1 MSSGDDRGSLRKE
14 SGGGRSREQIYVVDD
29 KIIFCVLACFVSKAK
44 NVPSSH
50 TPPGLAKY
58 ATTNFLI
65 PTTIFLIPTTNFYLL
80 QQIFYLL
87 QQIKNLL

>member
-1 MSSGDDRGSLRKE
+1 MMRGDDQGSLQGKRGWAEREKRTLKAA
-14 SGGGRSREQIYVVDD
+14 GSREQIYVLDD

-44 NVPSSH
+44 NVPSSR

-58 ATTNFLI
+58 A
-65 PTTIFLIPTTNFYLL
+65 TTIFLIPTTNFYLL

-87 QQIKNLL
+87 QQIK